1 MYVYKSKFLFI
12 FVFHLYAPINIKYIA
27 KDIPA
32 LVPDANIDLTVINTT
47 TTNAKIGN
55 SISKIS
61 WKSIYVYKLSI
72 LKYAINLYIMESEI
86 IVTESPN
93 LKSLSIP
100 SSEPPS
106 MGNKVLGFFSNIGWT
121 KLLVIFAI
129 LSFLGVNLFSNLAEV
144 SDWFGKT
151 LGPIFRKV
159 LGLVGITTVKVSEKA
174 VDVTAT
180 GAKTGIDIA
189 SGTLQS
195 GLGVIEGQLQNVEQ
209 SMGAGQ
215 GAKQSGGAGQ
225 GAMQGTGAKQEQGP
239 LSAALAD
246 SLPQIPEPDDA
257 TSSTQKNGSG
267 KAGFCYIGE
276 DRGFRS
282 CIKVNEDDKCMS
294 GQIFPSSDICVNP
307 NLRE

>member
-1 MYVYKSKFLFI
+1 
-12 FVFHLYAPINIKYIA
+12 
-27 KDIPA
+27 
-32 LVPDANIDLTVINTT
+32 
-47 TTNAKIGN
+47 
-55 SISKIS
+55 
-61 WKSIYVYKLSI
+61 
-72 LKYAINLYIMESEI
+72 MESEI
-86 IVTESPN
+86 IITESPN

-106 MGNKVLGFFSNIGWT
+106 VGNKVVGFFSNIGWT
-121 KLLVIFAI
+121 KLLVIFVI

-151 LGPIFRKV
+151 LGPIFRKI
-159 LGLVGITTVKVSEKA
+159 LGLIGITTVKVSEKA

-189 SGTLQS
+189 AGTLQS
-195 GLGVIEGQLQNVEQ
+195 GLGVIEGQLKN
-209 SMGAGQ
+209 
-215 GAKQSGGAGQ
+215 AKQSMDSKQSGAGTKQ
-225 GAMQGTGAKQEQGP
+225 SGAGSNSDT
-239 LSAALAD
+239 LNDALAD
-246 SLPQIPEPDDA
+246 SLPQLPEPDDA

-267 KAGFCYIGE
+267 KAGYCYIGE

>member
-1 MYVYKSKFLFI
+1 MSR
-12 FVFHLYAPINIKYIA
+12 
-27 KDIPA
+27 
-32 LVPDANIDLTVINTT
+32 
-47 TTNAKIGN
+47 
-55 SISKIS
+55 S
-61 WKSIYVYKLSI
+61 
-72 LKYAINLYIMESEI
+72 
-86 IVTESPN
+86 
-93 LKSLSIP
+93 KSLSIP

-106 MGNKVLGFFSNIGWT
+106 MGNKVVGFFSNIGWT

-189 SGTLQS
+189 SGTLKS
-195 GLGVIEGQLQNVEQ
+195 GLGVIEGQLQN
-209 SMGAGQ
+209 
-215 GAKQSGGAGQ
+215 AKQSMDAKQGTGAE
-225 GAMQGTGAKQEQGP
+225 QGTGAKQGQTQGSGP

-282 CIKVNEDDKCMS
+282 CIKVNEDDTCMS

>member
-1 MYVYKSKFLFI
+1 
-12 FVFHLYAPINIKYIA
+12 
-27 KDIPA
+27 
-32 LVPDANIDLTVINTT
+32 
-47 TTNAKIGN
+47 
-55 SISKIS
+55 
-61 WKSIYVYKLSI
+61 
-72 LKYAINLYIMESEI
+72 MESEI
-86 IVTESPN
+86 IITESPN

-106 MGNKVLGFFSNIGWT
+106 VGNKVVGFFSNIGWT
-121 KLLVIFAI
+121 KLLVIFVI

-151 LGPIFRKV
+151 LGPIFRKI

-189 SGTLQS
+189 AGTLQS
-195 GLGVIEGQLQNVEQ
+195 GLGVIEGQLKN
-209 SMGAGQ
+209 
-215 GAKQSGGAGQ
+215 AKQSMDEKQSGAGTKQ
-225 GAMQGTGAKQEQGP
+225 SGAGTNSDTLNDA
-239 LSAALAD
+239 LSESHSQL
-246 SLPQIPEPDDA
+246 PEPDDA

-282 CIKVNEDDKCMS
+282 CIKVNEDDTCMS

>member
-1 MYVYKSKFLFI
+1 
-12 FVFHLYAPINIKYIA
+12 
-27 KDIPA
+27 
-32 LVPDANIDLTVINTT
+32 
-47 TTNAKIGN
+47 
-55 SISKIS
+55 
-61 WKSIYVYKLSI
+61 
-72 LKYAINLYIMESEI
+72 MESEI
-86 IVTESPN
+86 IITESPN

-100 SSEPPS
+100 ISEPPS
-106 MGNKVLGFFSNIGWT
+106 VGNKVLGFFSNIGWT

-151 LGPIFRKV
+151 LGPIFRKI

-189 SGTLQS
+189 SGTLKS
-195 GLGVIEGQLQNVEQ
+195 GLGVIEGQLQNVKQ
-209 SMGAGQ
+209 SVD
-215 GAKQSGGAGQ
+215 AKQSGD
-225 GAMQGTGAKQEQGP
+225 AKQSDDAKQGNDP
-239 LSAALAD
+239 NNGTLNTALSE
-246 SLPQIPEPDDA
+246 SHSQFPEPDDA
-257 TSSTQKNGSG
+257 TSNTQKNGSG
-267 KAGFCYIGE
+267 KAGYCYIGE

>member
-1 MYVYKSKFLFI
+1 
-12 FVFHLYAPINIKYIA
+12 
-27 KDIPA
+27 
-32 LVPDANIDLTVINTT
+32 
-47 TTNAKIGN
+47 
-55 SISKIS
+55 
-61 WKSIYVYKLSI
+61 
-72 LKYAINLYIMESEI
+72 MESEI

-100 SSEPPS
+100 ISEPPS

-121 KLLVIFAI
+121 KLLVIFVI

-159 LGLVGITTVKVSEKA
+159 LGLVGITTVKVGEKA
-174 VDVTAT
+174 VDITST

-189 SGTLQS
+189 AGTLQS
-195 GLGVIEGQLQNVEQ
+195 GLGVIEGQLQNAKQ
-209 SMGAGQ
+209 SVD
-215 GAKQSGGAGQ
+215 AKQSGGDAKQGAGQ
-225 GAMQGTGAKQEQGP
+225 GQSAGP

-257 TSSTQKNGSG
+257 TSRTQKNGSG

>member
-1 MYVYKSKFLFI
+1 
-12 FVFHLYAPINIKYIA
+12 
-27 KDIPA
+27 
-32 LVPDANIDLTVINTT
+32 
-47 TTNAKIGN
+47 
-55 SISKIS
+55 
-61 WKSIYVYKLSI
+61 
-72 LKYAINLYIMESEI
+72 MESEI
-86 IVTESPN
+86 IITESPN

-106 MGNKVLGFFSNIGWT
+106 MGNKVAGFFSNIGWT
-121 KLLVIFAI
+121 KLLVIFVI

-151 LGPIFRKV
+151 LGPIFRKI

-189 SGTLQS
+189 AGTLQS
-195 GLGVIEGQLQNVEQ
+195 GLGVIEGQLKNAKQ
-209 SMGAGQ
+209 SMD
-215 GAKQSGGAGQ
+215 AKQSGAGSKQ
-225 GAMQGTGAKQEQGP
+225 SGGTNSDTLNDA
-239 LSAALAD
+239 LSESHSQL
-246 SLPQIPEPDDA
+246 PEPDDA

-282 CIKVNEDDKCMS
+282 CIKVNEDDTCMS

>member
-1 MYVYKSKFLFI
+1 
-12 FVFHLYAPINIKYIA
+12 
-27 KDIPA
+27 
-32 LVPDANIDLTVINTT
+32 
-47 TTNAKIGN
+47 
-55 SISKIS
+55 
-61 WKSIYVYKLSI
+61 
-72 LKYAINLYIMESEI
+72 MESEI
-86 IVTESPN
+86 IITESPN

-106 MGNKVLGFFSNIGWT
+106 VGNKVVGFFSNIGWT
-121 KLLVIFAI
+121 KLLVIFVI

-151 LGPIFRKV
+151 LGPIFRKI

-189 SGTLQS
+189 AGTLQS
-195 GLGVIEGQLQNVEQ
+195 GLGVIEGQLKNAKQ
-209 SMGAGQ
+209 SMD
-215 GAKQSGGAGQ
+215 AKQSGAGSKQSGAGSKQ
-225 GAMQGTGAKQEQGP
+225 SGAGTKQSGGTNSDALNDA
-239 LSAALAD
+239 LSESHSQL
-246 SLPQIPEPDDA
+246 PEPDDA

-282 CIKVNEDDKCMS
+282 CIKVNEDDTCMS

>member
-1 MYVYKSKFLFI
+1 V
-12 FVFHLYAPINIKYIA
+12 
-27 KDIPA
+27 
-32 LVPDANIDLTVINTT
+32 
-47 TTNAKIGN
+47 
-55 SISKIS
+55 
-61 WKSIYVYKLSI
+61 
-72 LKYAINLYIMESEI
+72 
-86 IVTESPN
+86 
-93 LKSLSIP
+93 
-100 SSEPPS
+100 
-106 MGNKVLGFFSNIGWT
+106 GNKVLGFFSNIGWT

-180 GAKTGIDIA
+180 GTKSGIDIA
-189 SGTLQS
+189 AGTLQS
-195 GLGVIEGQLQNVEQ
+195 GLGVIEGQLQNAKQ
-209 SMGAGQ
+209 SMD
-215 GAKQSGGAGQ
+215 AKQSGADSEQSGADAKQ
-225 GAMQGTGAKQEQGP
+225 GAGP

-257 TSSTQKNGSG
+257 TSRTQKNGSG

>member
-1 MYVYKSKFLFI
+1 
-12 FVFHLYAPINIKYIA
+12 
-27 KDIPA
+27 
-32 LVPDANIDLTVINTT
+32 
-47 TTNAKIGN
+47 
-55 SISKIS
+55 
-61 WKSIYVYKLSI
+61 
-72 LKYAINLYIMESEI
+72 MESEI
-86 IVTESPN
+86 IITESPN

-106 MGNKVLGFFSNIGWT
+106 VGNKVAGFFSNIGWT
-121 KLLVIFAI
+121 KLLVIFVI

-151 LGPIFRKV
+151 LGPIFRKI

-180 GAKTGIDIA
+180 GTKTGIDIA
-189 SGTLQS
+189 AGTLQS
-195 GLGVIEGQLQNVEQ
+195 GLGVIEGQLKNAKQ
-209 SMGAGQ
+209 SMD
-215 GAKQSGGAGQ
+215 AKQSGAGSKQSGAGSKQ
-225 GAMQGTGAKQEQGP
+225 SSGTNSDTLNDA
-239 LSAALAD
+239 LSESHSQL
-246 SLPQIPEPDDA
+246 PEPDDA

>member
-1 MYVYKSKFLFI
+1 
-12 FVFHLYAPINIKYIA
+12 
-27 KDIPA
+27 
-32 LVPDANIDLTVINTT
+32 
-47 TTNAKIGN
+47 
-55 SISKIS
+55 
-61 WKSIYVYKLSI
+61 
-72 LKYAINLYIMESEI
+72 MESEI
-86 IVTESPN
+86 IITESPN

-106 MGNKVLGFFSNIGWT
+106 VGNKVVGFFSNIGWT
-121 KLLVIFAI
+121 KLLVIFVI

-151 LGPIFRKV
+151 LGPIFRKI
-159 LGLVGITTVKVSEKA
+159 LGLIGITTVKVSEKA

-189 SGTLQS
+189 AGTLQS
-195 GLGVIEGQLQNVEQ
+195 GLGVIEGQLQNAKQ
-209 SMGAGQ
+209 SMDAKQGT
-215 GAKQSGGAGQ
+215 GAKQSGGAKQ
-225 GAMQGTGAKQEQGP
+225 EQSAKQSQGP

-267 KAGFCYIGE
+267 KAGYCYIGE

>member
-1 MYVYKSKFLFI
+1 
-12 FVFHLYAPINIKYIA
+12 
-27 KDIPA
+27 
-32 LVPDANIDLTVINTT
+32 VPDANIDLAVINTT

-121 KLLVIFAI
+121 KLLVIFVI

-159 LGLVGITTVKVSEKA
+159 LGLVGITTVKVGEKA

-180 GAKTGIDIA
+180 GAKSGIDIA
-189 SGTLQS
+189 AGTLQS
-195 GLGVIEGQLQNVEQ
+195 GLGVIEGQLQNVKQ
-209 SMGAGQ
+209 SG
-215 GAKQSGGAGQ
+215 GAKQSGADSEQSGADSEQ
-225 GAMQGTGAKQEQGP
+225 SGADSEQSAGP

-257 TSSTQKNGSG
+257 TSRTQKNGSG